1 MNNLR
6 TRPDRRIDAF
16 SRKIKSAFSRKS
28 KTVIAL
34 VAISF
39 ASLVFLEDGATDV
52 QRRLRCTA
60 IGQRSLLAGEDIAAP
75 CSDTI
80 FDVPEFY
87 STVQDPN
94 FDIADTADADLVVIA
109 FGTPDNE
116 VDLSPG
122 TEGDTAL
129 DIAERGLMNSYEP
142 ITYGAAEALAKASTT
157 DQGTIAYLVA
167 HTGCSEWRDAA
178 TEAAGEP
185 ASATDLYEASAVFR
199 SQVCEMT
206 DQATLLG
213 QGEMLYTM

>member
-16 SRKIKSAFSRKS
+16 SRKINTAFSRKS

-39 ASLVFLEDGATDV
+39 ASLVILEDGVATDV
-52 QRRLRCTA
+52 QRRLRCAA
-60 IGQRSLLAGEDIAAP
+60 IGHRSLAGDGIANP
-75 CSDTI
+75 CSVTI
-80 FDVPEFY
+80 FDVPEFFT
-87 STVQDPN
+87 SVQVPN
-94 FDIADTADADLVVIA
+94 FDIAASADTNLVPIA
-109 FGTPDNE
+109 VGTPDNE

-122 TEGDTAL
+122 TEGDAAL
-129 DIAERGLMNSYEP
+129 DVAERGLMNSYDP
-142 ITYGAAEALAKASTT
+142 IIYGAAEAIAKASTT

-167 HTGCSEWRDAA
+167 HTGCSEWHDPA

-185 ASATDLYEASAVFR
+185 ASATDLYEASAVFK

-213 QGEMLYTM
+213 QGQMTYTM